1 MLKSANMKILINYE
15 YGQKDIKKI
24 NPQTTKKFYQLENN
38 IVEIQQREQRIL
50 FLYIHMCSFFNLRNR

>member
-24 NPQTTKKFYQLENN
+24 NPQTTKKFHQLENN
-38 IVEIQQREQRIL
+38 IVEIQQREQRIFL
-50 FLYIHMCSFFNLRNR
+50 FVYTYVFLF